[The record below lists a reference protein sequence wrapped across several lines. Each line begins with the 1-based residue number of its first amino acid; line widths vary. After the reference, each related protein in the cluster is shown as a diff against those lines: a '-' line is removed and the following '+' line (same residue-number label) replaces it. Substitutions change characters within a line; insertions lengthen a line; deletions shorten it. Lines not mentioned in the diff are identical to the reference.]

1 MPFFLGYRALVSSLQ
16 GGARPSKIDKKGY
29 GASALGRTSLSTRQF
44 QIVSTFLLAC
54 VCLCGLQANGRFQS
68 QQGENAKEELLAL
81 PGEIG
86 RPGGRLVV
94 SLRAE
99 PKTLNPLTAADTV
112 SREVIGAMQADLVH
126 INRATQLTEPA
137 LAKSWKISPDGLQY
151 TLVLRKGLRFS
162 DGHPLDADDVL
173 FTFRVYLDENVHATQ
188 RDLLIVD
195 GKPIAVRKVNSEV
208 LIFQL
213 TKPYGVEERLFDGIA
228 ILPRHLLEKPYQ
240 EGKLG
245 QIWNISTSAKE
256 WAGIGP
262 FRLKEY
268 VAGQRLVLERNPYY
282 WKTDTKGN
290 RLPYLDELVFLFV
303 PNADAQVLRFQSG
316 DTDVITRLGAENFAV
331 LSRQP
336 RGYRLS
342 DAGPGL
348 EYNFLFFNLNDLGEK
363 STEDQA
369 RKQKWFRDV
378 KFRKAVSAAIDREAI
393 VRLVYQG
400 RGAALWG
407 PVTPGNRR
415 WVDTSIPHPPRSIEQ
430 ARLLLKSA
438 GFSLSKGSNGE
449 PALMDSDGRPVAFT
463 LVTSS
468 SSAERTKMATIL
480 QDDLKELGMSVQV
493 VPLEFRSLINRVTQT
508 KEYDACVLGL
518 ASFDADPNSDLNVWL
533 SSGGNHLWNP
543 SQTKPATAWEAE
555 IDKLMEQQ
563 LATAGYAQRKKLY
576 DRVQE
581 ILAENQPMVFL
592 ASPDILVGAK
602 NSIANVYPAILEPYV
617 LWNVEQLYLRSGT
630 ENASK

>member
-1 MPFFLGYRALVSSLQ
+1 LSL
-16 GGARPSKIDKKGY
+16 
-29 GASALGRTSLSTRQF
+29 
-44 QIVSTFLLAC
+44 LLAC
-54 VCLCGLQANGRFQS
+54 VPIISLPANAVPHPHQP
-68 QQGENAKEELLAL
+68 NATEEVLVL

-86 RPGGRLVV
+86 HSGGRLVV

-99 PKTLNPLTAADTV
+99 PKTLNPLIAADTP

-137 LAKSWKISPDGLQY
+137 LAKSWKISADGLQY
-151 TLVLRKGLRFS
+151 TLILRQGLRFS

-188 RDLLIVD
+188 RDLLIVG
-195 GKPIAVRKVNSEV
+195 GKPITVRKLDAQT
-208 LIFQL
+208 LIFQFAR
-213 TKPYGVEERLFDGIA
+213 PYGVEERLFDGLA

-245 QIWNISTSAKE
+245 QLWTTATPPNE
-256 WAGIGP
+256 WAGLGP

-268 VAGQRLVLERNPYY
+268 VAGQKLVLERNPYY
-282 WKTDTKGN
+282 WKTDAKGN

-303 PNADAQVLRFQSG
+303 PSADAQVLRFQSG
-316 DTDVITRLGAENFAV
+316 ETDLITRLGAENFSV
-331 LSRQP
+331 LSRQQ
-336 RGYRLS
+336 RGYTMA
-342 DAGPGL
+342 DAGAGL

-363 STEDQA
+363 SSADQV

-378 KFRKAVSAAIDREAI
+378 KFRQAISAAVDRDAI

-415 WVDTSIPHPPRSIEQ
+415 WLDGSVPHPPRSLDH
-430 ARLLLKSA
+430 ARALLKEA
-438 GFSLSKGSNGE
+438 GFSWSAGPNGE
-449 PALMDSDGRPVAFT
+449 PILLDSENKPVEFSV
-463 LVTSS
+463 LTSS
-468 SSAERTKMATIL
+468 SNADRTKMATLI
-480 QDDLKELGMSVQV
+480 QDDLKQLGMRVQV
-493 VPLEFRSLINRVTQT
+493 VPLEFRSLIDRVTQT
-508 KEYDACVLGL
+508 KEYDACLLGL

-533 SSGGNHLWNP
+533 SSGGTHLWNP
-543 SQTKPATAWEAE
+543 SQSRPATSWEAE
-555 IDKLMEQQ
+555 IDHLMEQQ
-563 LATAGYAQRKKLY
+563 LSTPGYDQRKKLY

-581 ILAENQPMVFL
+581 ILVENQPMIFL

-602 NSIANVYPAILEPYV
+602 NSIANFRPAVLEPYA
-617 LWNVEQLYLRSGT
+617 LWNVEQLYFRNAA
-630 ENASK
+630 ENASR